1 MFGGL
6 RVNLAYYIFLLLIIF
21 FLYLL
26 IRKNLKLSPKKIRT
40 YMGVVSVLF
49 MLRYIG
55 LFLLSII
62 KSGTFVYL
70 LKPLL
75 FLNHLAIPLMVLA
88 LSYVYLRWD
97 ELSFNLNY
105 VIATIL
111 VVVYCIGMFFI
122 KGKVVFNSIY
132 GYVININ
139 NETILYLISLLLV
152 GALLAF
158 CVYFFDKPNNN
169 RRGMIYLIVALTI
182 VIVENVLYLGGIR
195 LFPYPIM
202 GDGIFIIIM
211 NLAVNT
217 FKKQSTKAVSS
228 N

>member
-1 MFGGL
+1 MNF
-6 RVNLAYYIFLLLIIF
+6 AYYIFLLLIIF

-26 IRKNLKLSPKKIRT
+26 ILKNMRLSPKKIRL
-40 YMGVVSVLF
+40 YMTFVSILF
-49 MLRYIG
+49 ILRYIG
-55 LFLLSII
+55 LFLLSVI
-62 KSGTFVYL
+62 KGGTFVHL

-97 ELSFNLNY
+97 KLNFNFNY
-105 VIATIL
+105 IIATIL
-111 VVVYCIGMFFI
+111 LCFYCIGMIFF
-122 KGKVVFNSIY
+122 KGKIIFNPTY
-132 GYVININ
+132 GYIINVN
-139 NETILYLISLLLV
+139 NEAMLYLISLVLVGFLLV
-152 GALLAF
+152 F

-169 RRGMIYLIVALTI
+169 RHGMIYLITALTM
-182 VIVENVLYLGGIR
+182 VIVENILYLGGIR
-195 LFPYPIM
+195 FFPYPII

-217 FKKQSTKAVSS
+217 FKRQSIKAVSS